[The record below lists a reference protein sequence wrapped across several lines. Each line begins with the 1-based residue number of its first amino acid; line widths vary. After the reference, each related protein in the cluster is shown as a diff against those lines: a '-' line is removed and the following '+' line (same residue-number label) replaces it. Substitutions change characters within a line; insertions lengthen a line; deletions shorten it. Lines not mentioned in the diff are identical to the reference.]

1 MQYLETNAVGTTL
14 KNLNEKIVRK
24 LPIPEFTAEEQKQLT
39 RILDSLLEKEQQ
51 SKEAAETVLE
61 QIDLMKKA
69 ILAKAFR
76 GELR

>member
-1 MQYLETNAVGTTL
+1 VVSGSKIYPIKVSVTN
-14 KNLNEKIVRK
+14 
-24 LPIPEFTAEEQKQLT
+24 LPEQQEIT
-39 RILDSLLEKEQQ
+39 HILDILLEKEQQ

-76 GELR
+76 GELG

>member
-1 MQYLETNAVGTTL
+1 MRNVSQ
-14 KNLNEKIVRK
+14 KNLLKVQIP
-24 LPIPEFTAEEQKQLT
+24 LPPVLEQQEIT

-51 SKEAAETVLE
+51 SKAAAETVLA

-76 GELR
+76 GELG

>member
-1 MQYLETNAVGTTL
+1 MPPL
-14 KNLNEKIVRK
+14 
-24 LPIPEFTAEEQKQLT
+24 AEQQRIT

-76 GELR
+76 GELG

>member
-1 MQYLETNAVGTTL
+1 MSA
-14 KNLNEKIVRK
+14 
-24 LPIPEFTAEEQKQLT
+24 LPIPVPTLPEQQEIT

-76 GELR
+76 GELKGYK